1 MAVSEKKLGEI
12 PCLKQK
18 KLSYDDIISGAKLG
32 VDSLGQDVKHGDTV
46 MYCDDRRG
54 RSAILFGKV
63 VCKIRGN
70 YVVSDMDVNVAQKLK
85 TIMDSKISSWLL
97 NCMHASSITKVS
109 DKFYD
114 MWQNEQI
121 FKI

>member
-1 MAVSEKKLGEI
+1 MSKA
-12 PCLKQK
+12 K

-32 VDSLGQDVKHGDTV
+32 VDSIGQDVKHGDTV

-54 RSAILFGKV
+54 RSAILFGRV
-63 VCKIRGN
+63 VCKMRGN
-70 YVVSDMDVNVAQKLK
+70 YVVEDMNVDVTKQLEI
-85 TIMDSKISSWLL
+85 IMNNNISWFV
-97 NCMHASSITKVS
+97 NCMHTSSVTKVS

>member
-1 MAVSEKKLGEI
+1 MSKA
-12 PCLKQK
+12 K
-18 KLSYDDIISGAKLG
+18 KLSYDDIISGVKLG
-32 VDSLGQDVKHGDTV
+32 VDSIGQDVKHGDTV

-54 RSAILFGKV
+54 RSAILFGRI
-63 VCKIRGN
+63 VCKMRGN
-70 YVVSDMDVNVAQKLK
+70 YVVEDMNVDVTKQLEI
-85 TIMDSKISSWLL
+85 IMNNNISWFV
-97 NCMHASSITKVS
+97 NCMHTSSVTKVS

>member
-1 MAVSEKKLGEI
+1 MFQYI
-12 PCLKQK
+12 P
-18 KLSYDDIISGAKLG
+18 GAKLG
-32 VDSLGQDVKHGDTV
+32 VDSIGQDVKHGDTV

-54 RSAILFGKV
+54 RSAILFGRV
-63 VCKIRGN
+63 VCKMRGN
-70 YVVSDMDVNVAQKLK
+70 YVVEDMNVDVTKQLEI
-85 TIMDSKISSWLL
+85 IMNSNISWFV
-97 NCMHASSITKVS
+97 NCMHTSSVTKVS

>member
-1 MAVSEKKLGEI
+1 MSKA
-12 PCLKQK
+12 K
-18 KLSYDDIISGAKLG
+18 KLSYGDIISGAKLG
-32 VDSLGQDVKHGDTV
+32 VDSIGQDVKHGDTV

-54 RSAILFGKV
+54 RSAILFGRI
-63 VCKIRGN
+63 VCKMRGN
-70 YVVSDMDVNVAQKLK
+70 YVVEDMNVDVTKQLEI
-85 TIMDSKISSWLL
+85 IMNNNISWFV
-97 NCMHASSITKVS
+97 NCMHTSSVTKVS

>member
-1 MAVSEKKLGEI
+1 MSKA
-12 PCLKQK
+12 K

-32 VDSLGQDVKHGDTV
+32 VDSIGQDVKHGDTI

-70 YVVSDMDVNVAQKLK
+70 YVVSDMDGNVAQKLK
-85 TIMDSKISSWLL
+85 IIMDSKTPSWLL

>member
-1 MAVSEKKLGEI
+1 MSKA
-12 PCLKQK
+12 K

-32 VDSLGQDVKHGDTV
+32 VDSIGQEVKHGDTV

-54 RSAILFGKV
+54 RSAILFGRV
-63 VCKIRGN
+63 VCKMRGN
-70 YVVSDMDVNVAQKLK
+70 YVVEDMNVDVTKQLEI
-85 TIMDSKISSWLL
+85 IMNSNISWFV
-97 NCMHASSITKVS
+97 NCMHTSSVTKVS

>member
-1 MAVSEKKLGEI
+1 MFKA
-12 PCLKQK
+12 K

-63 VCKIRGN
+63 VCKRRGN

>member
-1 MAVSEKKLGEI
+1 VSKA
-12 PCLKQK
+12 K

-32 VDSLGQDVKHGDTV
+32 VDSIGQDVKHGDTV

-54 RSAILFGKV
+54 RSAILFGRI
-63 VCKIRGN
+63 VCKMRGN
-70 YVVSDMDVNVAQKLK
+70 YVVEDMNVDVTKQLEI
-85 TIMDSKISSWLL
+85 IMNNNISWFV
-97 NCMHASSITKVS
+97 NCMHTSSVTKVS

>member
-1 MAVSEKKLGEI
+1 MSKA
-12 PCLKQK
+12 K

-32 VDSLGQDVKHGDTV
+32 VDSIGQEVKHGDIV

-54 RSAILFGKV
+54 RSAILFGRV
-63 VCKIRGN
+63 VCKMRGN
-70 YVVSDMDVNVAQKLK
+70 YVVEDMNVDVTKQLEI
-85 TIMDSKISSWLL
+85 IMNSNISWFV
-97 NCMHASSITKVS
+97 NCMHTSSVTKVS

>member
-1 MAVSEKKLGEI
+1 MSKA
-12 PCLKQK
+12 K
-18 KLSYDDIISGAKLG
+18 KLSYDDIISGVKLG
-32 VDSLGQDVKHGDTV
+32 VDSIGQDVKHGDTV

-54 RSAILFGKV
+54 RSAILFGRI
-63 VCKIRGN
+63 VCKMRGN
-70 YVVSDMDVNVAQKLK
+70 YVVADMDVNVTQKLE
-85 TIMDSKISSWLL
+85 TLMDDNTPLWFSL
-97 NCMHASSITKVS
+97 NCMHTSSVTKVS

>member
-1 MAVSEKKLGEI
+1 MSKA
-12 PCLKQK
+12 K

-32 VDSLGQDVKHGDTV
+32 VDSIGQDVKHGDTV

-54 RSAILFGKV
+54 RSAILFGRV
-63 VCKIRGN
+63 VCKMRGN
-70 YVVSDMDVNVAQKLK
+70 YVVEDMNVDVTKQLEI
-85 TIMDSKISSWLL
+85 IMDSNISWFV
-97 NCMHASSITKVS
+97 NCMHTSSVTKVS

>member
-1 MAVSEKKLGEI
+1 MSKA
-12 PCLKQK
+12 K

-32 VDSLGQDVKHGDTV
+32 VDSIGQDVKHGDTV

-54 RSAILFGKV
+54 RSAILFGRV
-63 VCKIRGN
+63 VCKMRGN
-70 YVVSDMDVNVAQKLK
+70 YVVEDMNVDVTKQLEI
-85 TIMDSKISSWLL
+85 IMNSNISWFV
-97 NCMHASSITKVS
+97 NCMHTSSVTKVS

>member
-1 MAVSEKKLGEI
+1 MFKAKKLD
-12 PCLKQK
+12 
-18 KLSYDDIISGAKLG
+18 YDAIISGAKLG
-32 VDSLGQDVKHGDTV
+32 VDSIGQDVKHGDTV

-54 RSAILFGKV
+54 RSAILFGRI

-70 YVVSDMDVNVAQKLK
+70 YVVADMDVNVTQKLE
-85 TIMDSKISSWLL
+85 TVMDNHTPSWFL

>member
-1 MAVSEKKLGEI
+1 MSKG
-12 PCLKQK
+12 K

-32 VDSLGQDVKHGDTV
+32 VDSIGQDVKHGDTV

-54 RSAILFGKV
+54 RSAILFGRV
-63 VCKIRGN
+63 VCKMRGN
-70 YVVSDMDVNVAQKLK
+70 YVVEDMNVDVTKQLEI
-85 TIMDSKISSWLL
+85 IMNSNISWFV
-97 NCMHASSITKVS
+97 NCMHTSSVTKVS

>member
-1 MAVSEKKLGEI
+1 MSKA
-12 PCLKQK
+12 K

-32 VDSLGQDVKHGDTV
+32 VDSIGQDVKHGDTV

-54 RSAILFGKV
+54 RSAILFGRV
-63 VCKIRGN
+63 VCKMRGN
-70 YVVSDMDVNVAQKLK
+70 YVVEDMNVDVTKQLEI
-85 TIMDSKISSWLL
+85 IMNSNISWFV
-97 NCMHASSITKVS
+97 NCMHASSVTKVS

>member
-1 MAVSEKKLGEI
+1 MSKA
-12 PCLKQK
+12 K

-32 VDSLGQDVKHGDTV
+32 VDSIGQDVKHGDTV

-54 RSAILFGKV
+54 RSAILFGRV

-70 YVVSDMDVNVAQKLK
+70 YVVEDMNVDVTKQLEI
-85 TIMDSKISSWLL
+85 IMNSNISWFV
-97 NCMHASSITKVS
+97 NCMHTSSVTKVS

>member
-1 MAVSEKKLGEI
+1 MSKA
-12 PCLKQK
+12 K
-18 KLSYDDIISGAKLG
+18 KLSYDDIVSGAKLG

-54 RSAILFGKV
+54 RSAILFGRV
-63 VCKIRGN
+63 VCKMRGN
-70 YVVSDMDVNVAQKLK
+70 YVVEDMNVDVTKQLEI
-85 TIMDSKISSWLL
+85 IMNSNISWFV
-97 NCMHASSITKVS
+97 NCMHTSSVTKVS

>member
-1 MAVSEKKLGEI
+1 MSKA
-12 PCLKQK
+12 K

-32 VDSLGQDVKHGDTV
+32 VDSIGQDVKHGDTV

-54 RSAILFGKV
+54 RSAILFGRV
-63 VCKIRGN
+63 VCKMRGN
-70 YVVSDMDVNVAQKLK
+70 YVVEDMNVDVTKQLEI
-85 TIMDSKISSWLL
+85 IMNSNISGFV
-97 NCMHASSITKVS
+97 NCMHTSSVTKVS
-109 DKFYD
+109 EKFYD

>member
-1 MAVSEKKLGEI
+1 MSKA
-12 PCLKQK
+12 K

-32 VDSLGQDVKHGDTV
+32 VDSIGQDVKHGDTV

-54 RSAILFGKV
+54 RSAILFGRI
-63 VCKIRGN
+63 VCKMRGN
-70 YVVSDMDVNVAQKLK
+70 YVVEDMNVDVTKQLEI
-85 TIMDSKISSWLL
+85 IMNSNISWFV
-97 NCMHASSITKVS
+97 NCMHTSSVTKVS

>member
-1 MAVSEKKLGEI
+1 MPKA
-12 PCLKQK
+12 K

-32 VDSLGQDVKHGDTV
+32 VDSIGQDVKHGDTV

-54 RSAILFGKV
+54 RSAILFGRV
-63 VCKIRGN
+63 VCKMRGN
-70 YVVSDMDVNVAQKLK
+70 YVVEDMNVDVTKQLEI
-85 TIMDSKISSWLL
+85 IMNSNISWFV
-97 NCMHASSITKVS
+97 NCMHTSSVTKVS

>member
-1 MAVSEKKLGEI
+1 MSKAKE
-12 PCLKQK
+12 
-18 KLSYDDIISGAKLG
+18 LSYDDIISGAKLG
-32 VDSLGQDVKHGDTV
+32 VDSIGQDVKHSDTV

-54 RSAILFGKV
+54 RSAILFGRI
-63 VCKIRGN
+63 VCKMRGN
-70 YVVSDMDVNVAQKLK
+70 YVVADMDVNVTQKLE
-85 TIMDSKISSWLL
+85 TLMDDNTSSWFSL
-97 NCMHASSITKVS
+97 NCMHTSSVTKVS

>member
-1 MAVSEKKLGEI
+1 MSKA
-12 PCLKQK
+12 K

-32 VDSLGQDVKHGDTV
+32 VDSIGQDVKHGDTV

-54 RSAILFGKV
+54 RSAILFGRI
-63 VCKIRGN
+63 VCKMRGN
-70 YVVSDMDVNVAQKLK
+70 YVVEDMNVDVTKQLEI
-85 TIMDSKISSWLL
+85 IMNNNISWFV
-97 NCMHASSITKVS
+97 NCMHTSSVTKVS
-109 DKFYD
+109 DKFYN

>member
-1 MAVSEKKLGEI
+1 MFKAKKLD
-12 PCLKQK
+12 
-18 KLSYDDIISGAKLG
+18 YDAIISGAKLG
-32 VDSLGQDVKHGDTV
+32 VDSIGQDVKHGDTV

-54 RSAILFGKV
+54 RSAILFGRI
-63 VCKIRGN
+63 VCKMRGN
-70 YVVSDMDVNVAQKLK
+70 YVVEDMNVDVTKQLEI
-85 TIMDSKISSWLL
+85 IMNSNISWFV
-97 NCMHASSITKVS
+97 NCMHTSSVTKVS

>member
-1 MAVSEKKLGEI
+1 MSKA
-12 PCLKQK
+12 K
-18 KLSYDDIISGAKLG
+18 KLSYDDIVSGAKLG

-54 RSAILFGKV
+54 RSAILFGRI
-63 VCKIRGN
+63 VCKMRGN
-70 YVVSDMDVNVAQKLK
+70 YVVEDMNVDVTKQLEI
-85 TIMDSKISSWLL
+85 IMNSNISWFV
-97 NCMHASSITKVS
+97 NCMHTSSVTKVS

>member
-1 MAVSEKKLGEI
+1 MSKA
-12 PCLKQK
+12 K
-18 KLSYDDIISGAKLG
+18 KLSYDDIILGAKLG
-32 VDSLGQDVKHGDTV
+32 VDSIGQDVKHGDTV

-54 RSAILFGKV
+54 RSAILFGRV
-63 VCKIRGN
+63 VCKMRGN
-70 YVVSDMDVNVAQKLK
+70 YVVEDMNVDVTKQLEI
-85 TIMDSKISSWLL
+85 IMNSNISWFV
-97 NCMHASSITKVS
+97 NCMHASSVTKVS

>member
-1 MAVSEKKLGEI
+1 MSKAKKLF
-12 PCLKQK
+12 
-18 KLSYDDIISGAKLG
+18 YDDIISGAKLG
-32 VDSLGQDVKHGDTV
+32 VDSIGQDVKHGDTV

-54 RSAILFGKV
+54 RSAILFGRV
-63 VCKIRGN
+63 VCKMRGN
-70 YVVSDMDVNVAQKLK
+70 YVIEDMNVDVTKQLEI
-85 TIMDSKISSWLL
+85 IMNSNISWFV
-97 NCMHASSITKVS
+97 NCMHTSSVTKVS

>member
-1 MAVSEKKLGEI
+1 MSKA
-12 PCLKQK
+12 K

-32 VDSLGQDVKHGDTV
+32 VDSIGQDVKHGDTV

-54 RSAILFGKV
+54 RSAILFGRV
-63 VCKIRGN
+63 VCKMRGN
-70 YVVSDMDVNVAQKLK
+70 YVVEDMNVDATKQLEI
-85 TIMDSKISSWLL
+85 IMNSNISWFV
-97 NCMHASSITKVS
+97 NCMHTSSVTKVS

>member
-1 MAVSEKKLGEI
+1 MSKA
-12 PCLKQK
+12 K

-32 VDSLGQDVKHGDTV
+32 VDSIGQDVKHGDTV

-54 RSAILFGKV
+54 RSAILFGRV
-63 VCKIRGN
+63 VCKTRGN
-70 YVVSDMDVNVAQKLK
+70 YVVEDMNVDVTKQLEI
-85 TIMDSKISSWLL
+85 IMNSNISWFV
-97 NCMHASSITKVS
+97 NCMHTSSVTKVS

>member
-1 MAVSEKKLGEI
+1 MSKA
-12 PCLKQK
+12 K

-32 VDSLGQDVKHGDTV
+32 VDSIGQDVKHGDTV

-54 RSAILFGKV
+54 RSAILFGRV
-63 VCKIRGN
+63 VCKMRGN
-70 YVVSDMDVNVAQKLK
+70 YVVEDMNVDVTKQLEI
-85 TIMDSKISSWLL
+85 IMNSNISWFV
-97 NCMHASSITKVS
+97 NCMHTSSVTKVS

-114 MWQNEQI
+114 MWKNEQI

>member
-1 MAVSEKKLGEI
+1 MSKA
-12 PCLKQK
+12 K

-32 VDSLGQDVKHGDTV
+32 VDSIGQDVRHGDTV

-54 RSAILFGKV
+54 RSAILFGRV
-63 VCKIRGN
+63 VCKMRGN
-70 YVVSDMDVNVAQKLK
+70 YVVEDMNVDVTKQLEI
-85 TIMDSKISSWLL
+85 IMNSNISWFV
-97 NCMHASSITKVS
+97 NCMHTSSVTKVS

>member
-1 MAVSEKKLGEI
+1 MSKA
-12 PCLKQK
+12 K

-32 VDSLGQDVKHGDTV
+32 VDSIGQDVKHGDTV

-54 RSAILFGKV
+54 RSAILFGRV
-63 VCKIRGN
+63 VCKMRGN
-70 YVVSDMDVNVAQKLK
+70 YVVEDMNVDVTKQLEIIMNSD
-85 TIMDSKISSWLL
+85 ISWFV
-97 NCMHASSITKVS
+97 NCMHTSSVTKVS

>member
-1 MAVSEKKLGEI
+1 MSKA
-12 PCLKQK
+12 K

-32 VDSLGQDVKHGDTV
+32 VDSIGQDVKHGDTV

-54 RSAILFGKV
+54 RSATLFGRI
-63 VCKIRGN
+63 VCKMRGN
-70 YVVSDMDVNVAQKLK
+70 YVVEDMNVDVTKQLEI
-85 TIMDSKISSWLL
+85 IMNNNISWFV
-97 NCMHASSITKVS
+97 NCMHTSSVTKVS

>member
-1 MAVSEKKLGEI
+1 MSKA
-12 PCLKQK
+12 K

-32 VDSLGQDVKHGDTV
+32 VDSIVQDVKHGDTV

-54 RSAILFGKV
+54 RSAILFGRV
-63 VCKIRGN
+63 VCKMRGN
-70 YVVSDMDVNVAQKLK
+70 YVVEDMNVDVTKQLEI
-85 TIMDSKISSWLL
+85 IMNSNISWFV
-97 NCMHASSITKVS
+97 NCMHTSSVTKVS

>member
-1 MAVSEKKLGEI
+1 MSKA
-12 PCLKQK
+12 K

-32 VDSLGQDVKHGDTV
+32 VDSIGQDVKHGDTV

-54 RSAILFGKV
+54 RSAILFGRI
-63 VCKIRGN
+63 VCKMIGN
-70 YVVSDMDVNVAQKLK
+70 YVVANMDVNVTQKLE
-85 TIMDSKISSWLL
+85 TIMDASAPLWFL
-97 NCMHASSITKVS
+97 NCMHTSSVTKVS

>member
-1 MAVSEKKLGEI
+1 MSKA
-12 PCLKQK
+12 K

-32 VDSLGQDVKHGDTV
+32 VDSIGQDVKHGDTV

-54 RSAILFGKV
+54 RSAILFGRV
-63 VCKIRGN
+63 VCKMRGN
-70 YVVSDMDVNVAQKLK
+70 YVVEDMNVDVTKQLEI
-85 TIMDSKISSWLL
+85 IMNSNISWFV
-97 NCMHASSITKVS
+97 NCMHTHSVTKVS